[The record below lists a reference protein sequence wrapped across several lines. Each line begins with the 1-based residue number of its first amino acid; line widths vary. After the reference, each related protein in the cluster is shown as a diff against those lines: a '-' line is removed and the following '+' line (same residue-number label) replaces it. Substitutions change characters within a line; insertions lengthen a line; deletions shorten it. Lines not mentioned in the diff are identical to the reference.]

1 LKSCS
6 VTIRLLAVAVI
17 TTFILGLFV
26 TTAQSGT
33 CWHHRRAERVMA
45 RKMNKARRRHGMPP
59 VQLDRHLSRVSRK
72 HTYSM
77 ARNRRIF
84 HTSVSVLSRR
94 VTRWVT
100 LGENVGRTP
109 RGVRSLHRSFM
120 RSAGH
125 RANILNSAYTY
136 VGVGSVKKGGQL
148 WMTLTFESRRNPGT
162 RLSMP
167 SC

>member
-6 VTIRLLAVAVI
+6 VTIRLLAVAVL
-17 TTFILGLFV
+17 TTLVLGMFV
-26 TTAQSGT
+26 TTAQSGS
-33 CWHHRRAERVMA
+33 CWRHRRPERVMA

-59 VQLDRHLSRVSRK
+59 IQLDRHLSRVSRA
-72 HTYSM
+72 HTYTM
-77 ARNRRIF
+77 TRKRRIF
-84 HTSVSVLSRR
+84 HTPVNVLSRR
-94 VTRWVT
+94 VTRWVS

-125 RANILNSAYTY
+125 RANILNSGFTY
-136 VGVGSVKKGGQL
+136 VGVGSVKRRGQL
-148 WMTLTFESRRNPGT
+148 WMTLTFESRQNPGT

-167 SC
+167 RC

>member
-1 LKSCS
+1 
-6 VTIRLLAVAVI
+6 
-17 TTFILGLFV
+17 
-26 TTAQSGT
+26 
-33 CWHHRRAERVMA
+33 MA
-45 RKMNKARRRHGMPP
+45 RKMNKARRRHGLPP
-59 VQLDRHLSRVSRK
+59 VQLDRHLSRVSRA
-72 HTYSM
+72 HTYGM
-77 ARNRRIF
+77 ARRRELF
-84 HTSVSVLSRR
+84 HTPVGTLSRR
-94 VTRWVT
+94 VTRWVS

-125 RANILNSAYTY
+125 RANILNSAFTY